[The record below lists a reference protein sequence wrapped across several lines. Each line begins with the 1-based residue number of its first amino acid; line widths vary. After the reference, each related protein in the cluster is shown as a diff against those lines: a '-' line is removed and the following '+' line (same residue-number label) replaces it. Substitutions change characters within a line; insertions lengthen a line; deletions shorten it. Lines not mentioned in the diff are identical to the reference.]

1 VERTAGE
8 PGPSCQAAPVNA
20 PGWKERTLIFHFPK
34 GCLRWTAAAL
44 LAAGTC
50 SLAWGAA
57 RHKETALDLKEILSR
72 MKERGKQLKTVSSDL
87 EYTKVTVLVNDRST
101 EYGELYF
108 RKSKNPEILLKFV
121 KPDPKVILFRKNKA
135 EIFLPKTNQIQE
147 YDLEK
152 HSGLVQQFLLLGF
165 GTDSDD
171 LKKSYDVKFTGE
183 EQLGGDT
190 AALLELTPREPSV
203 AAQLSKIQLWIS
215 EESWLPLQQKFF
227 EPGGDYLL
235 THYTSVKVNRV
246 IPSSTFR
253 IQAPDD
259 AKRVKM
265 Q

>member
-1 VERTAGE
+1 LKFSFQRHLLPWV
-8 PGPSCQAAPVNA
+8 
-20 PGWKERTLIFHFPK
+20 
-34 GCLRWTAAAL
+34 AAAL
-44 LAAGTC
+44 LAAGTGT
-50 SLAWGAA
+50 LAWTAPRQKG
-57 RHKETALDLKEILSR
+57 TALDLKEILSR
-72 MKERGKQLKTVSSDL
+72 MNETAKHLKTVSCDL

-108 RKSKNPEILLKFV
+108 RNSKNPEILLKFE

-147 YDLEK
+147 YDLQR

-165 GTDSDD
+165 GTDSND

-190 AALLELTPREPSV
+190 ATLLELTPREQSV
-203 AAQLSKIQLWIS
+203 ASQLSKIQLWIS

-235 THYTSVKVNRV
+235 THYTSVKVNRA

-253 IQAPDD
+253 ISAPKD

>member
-1 VERTAGE
+1 LKFNFQRH
-8 PGPSCQAAPVNA
+8 
-20 PGWKERTLIFHFPK
+20 LFP
-34 GCLRWTAAAL
+34 WAAAAL
-44 LAAGTC
+44 LAAGTGT
-50 SLAWGAA
+50 LAWAA
-57 RHKETALDLKEILSR
+57 PRHKGTALDLKEILSR
-72 MKERGKQLKTVSSDL
+72 MNETAKHLKTVSSDL

-108 RKSKNPEILLKFV
+108 RKSKNPEILLKFE

-147 YDLEK
+147 YDLQR

-190 AALLELTPREPSV
+190 AAVLELTPREQSV
-203 AAQLSKIQLWIS
+203 ASQLSKIQLWIS

-235 THYTSVKVNRV
+235 THYTSVKVNRA

-253 IQAPDD
+253 INAPED